1 MATTEEF
8 KGKHVLTYAKFQELV
23 NTNTLI
29 PNTEYIIIDKNMPVS
44 ATVSDSIT
52 ALMNISFPST
62 DENINE
68 QMIFEQIRLIRS
80 VLNSF
85 LA

>member
-1 MATTEEF
+1 MATTEDF
-8 KGKHVLTYAKFQELV
+8 KGKYVLTYAKFQDLV
-23 NTNTLI
+23 NTNALI
-29 PNTEYIIIDKNMPVS
+29 PNTEYIIIDKNAPVS

-52 ALMNISFPST
+52 ALMNISFPAT
-62 DENINE
+62 NENINE